1 MGVTQKLADEGF
13 KESDIDRLT
22 DLAMTTP
29 SLDGL
34 LAMAPIPASRE
45 VIREIYAESMRPL
58 CLQIN

>member
-1 MGVTQKLADEGF
+1 MGVTRKLADEGF

-34 LAMAPIPASRE
+34 LAMAPIPAGRE
-45 VIREIYAESMRPL
+45 VIREIYAESMYPL
-58 CLQIN
+58 CCS

>member
-34 LAMAPIPASRE
+34 LAMAPTPAGRE
-45 VIREIYAESMRPL
+45 VIREIYAESMHPL
-58 CLQIN
+58 CCR